1 MSELLHKLV
10 GAAIAGGLIGLAGY
24 LGARRRQRQAARSAQ
39 SAPAQGRS
47 DRGTT

>member
-10 GAAIAGGLIGLAGY
+10 AAAIAGGLIGLAGW
-24 LGARRRQRQAARSAQ
+24 LGARRRQRQAARAAETAQ
-39 SAPAQGRS
+39 AAGRN